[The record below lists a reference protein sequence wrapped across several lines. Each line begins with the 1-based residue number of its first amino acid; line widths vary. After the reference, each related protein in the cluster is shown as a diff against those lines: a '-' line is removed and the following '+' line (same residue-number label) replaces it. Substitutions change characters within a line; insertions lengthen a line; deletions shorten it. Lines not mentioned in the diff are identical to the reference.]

1 MTLREQLDAFRAEWT
16 AKAPEGRAALYQ
28 AKIDELRAS
37 GVLERALKPGVVAP
51 AFELPDAGGTLVE
64 SAKLLATGPVI
75 VTFYRGGWCPYCNL
89 QLRAYQSV
97 LTEIAKHGAQLV
109 AISPQL
115 PDGSLSTAKV
125 NALSFYV
132 LSDVGNVTAR
142 NFGLVY
148 ALPEELRQALSSVG
162 KALTG
167 INGDDT
173 WQLPVPATFII
184 RRDGRVTFAH
194 VDVDYRL
201 RLEPQDLIASL
212 AKLGA
217 Q

>member
-142 NFGLVY
+142 NFGVVY

-217 Q
+217 